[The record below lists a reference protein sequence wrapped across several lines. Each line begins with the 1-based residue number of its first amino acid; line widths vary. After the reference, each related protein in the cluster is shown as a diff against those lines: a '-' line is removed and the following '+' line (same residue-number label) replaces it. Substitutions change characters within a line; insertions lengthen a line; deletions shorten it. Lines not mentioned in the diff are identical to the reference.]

1 MRAPHFCSLSS
12 PLPSLQL
19 ALPHLERAAAGW
31 PPRAFPSARRR
42 SRVTRQA
49 PREPLAP
56 RPGSRGERSPRLE
69 SPSRRGFSPFPATRP
84 LPRARV

>member
-1 MRAPHFCSLSS
+1 MQTPPALAFSS
-12 PLPSLQL
+12 PTPLQS
-19 ALPHLERAAAGW
+19 AFPQVKRAAAGW
-31 PPRAFPSARRR
+31 PPRAFLSTRHR

-49 PREPLAP
+49 PQEPIAP
-56 RPGSRGERSPRLE
+56 RPGSPGERSPRLE